1 MIYFTADTH
10 FGHRS
15 IIDYVNRPFKTVEE
29 MDQTILDNINKTVS
43 PSDILYILGDFT
55 CGGSYTKCMEYRSKI
70 HCENIHLIL
79 GNHDRR
85 FIYSDKES
93 PFESEKDYY
102 EIHDHKFLFCLSH
115 YPMLSWHGRDRGSIM
130 LHGHI
135 HSDKRSNE
143 INKWQGIKRYDVGV
157 DANDYTPVSIASLE
171 YWIEYFW
178 NRN

>member
-10 FGHRS
+10 FSHRN
-15 IIDYVNRPFKTVEE
+15 IIDCVNRPFKTVEE
-29 MDQTILDNINKTVS
+29 MDQTILDNINKTVFS
-43 PSDILYILGDFT
+43 SDTLYILGDFT
-55 CGGSYTKCMEYRSKI
+55 CWGSYTKCMKYRSKI

-85 FIYSDKES
+85 FIFNGKES

-102 EIHDHKFLFCLSH
+102 EIRKFDRLFCLSH
-115 YPMLSWHGRDRGSIM
+115 YPMLSWNGRDRGSIM

-135 HSDKRSNE
+135 HSNERSNG

-157 DANDYTPVSIASLE
+157 DANGYTPVSIDFLE
-171 YWIEYFW
+171 YWFEH
-178 NRN
+178 